1 MKLFDHDESSDIS
14 SRRKRFASVAAKF
27 LVVIVPVAFIYAA
40 NPFIPEFYGSG
51 SPGPAPGAP
60 AARAVVEESR
70 PAETEPETVVNDEPT
85 FIDPDWIGASYYD
98 SKGNLLQNVSL
109 GRQKQGL
116 AGSVVFA
123 TSTPAGWKEAFPF
136 SMTINGVSDNSLK
149 DGILK
154 IHIPGPCQKAGRQ
167 FAVLAIDK
175 NGRIHVYQDADPQAN
190 VFSAKLDVEGYAFDL
205 IYFD

>member
-1 MKLFDHDESSDIS
+1 MKLFSHDESLDIS
-14 SRRKRFASVAAKF
+14 SRRKKFASIAVKF
-27 LVVIVPVAFIYAA
+27 LIAIIPVAFIYAA
-40 NPFIPEFYGSG
+40 NPFIPEFYGSN
-51 SPGPAPGAP
+51 PPAP
-60 AARAVVEESR
+60 AAPAAKAPVESKHEEPEYVEE
-70 PAETEPETVVNDEPT
+70 EKPT

-123 TSTPAGWKEAFPF
+123 SSTPAGWKEAFPF
-136 SMTINGVSDNSLK
+136 SMTVNGVNDYTLK

-154 IHIPGPCQKAGRQ
+154 IHKPGPCQKAGRQ
-167 FAVLAIDK
+167 FAVLALDK

-205 IYFD
+205 IFFD

>member
-1 MKLFDHDESSDIS
+1 MKLFSHDESLDIS
-14 SRRKRFASVAAKF
+14 SRRKKFASIAIKF
-27 LVVIVPVAFIYAA
+27 LIAIIPVAFIYAA
-40 NPFIPEFYGSG
+40 NPFIPEFYGSN
-51 SPGPAPGAP
+51 PPAP
-60 AARAVVEESR
+60 AAPAAKAPVESKHEEPEYVEE
-70 PAETEPETVVNDEPT
+70 EKPT

-123 TSTPAGWKEAFPF
+123 SSTPAGWKEAFPF
-136 SMTINGVSDNSLK
+136 SMTVNGINDYTLK

-154 IHIPGPCQKAGRQ
+154 IHIPGPCQKAGRR
-167 FAVLAIDK
+167 FAVLALDK
-175 NGRIHVYQDADPQAN
+175 NGKIHVYQDADPQAN

-205 IYFD
+205 IFFD